1 MFTDEEEKYEKQ
13 RLRMFWTY
21 RWRYGRIENWM
32 EDLTTDSADYFAN
45 AATELYS
52 KELRKRDLDLF
63 KDALIKMIFE
73 KRLTKDE
80 ASSLFD
86 MIKSSDKE
94 SLFLA
99 LTIMQQKKHT
109 IFLKK

>member
-1 MFTDEEEKYEKQ
+1 MFTDEEEKYERQ

-21 RWRYGRIENWM
+21 RWHYKLIESWID
-32 EDLTTDSADYFAN
+32 DLASNSADYFAN

-52 KELRKRDLDLF
+52 SELRKRNIGLF

-73 KRLTKDE
+73 KRLTRDE

-86 MIKSSDKE
+86 MIKSIDKE

>member
-13 RLRMFWTY
+13 RLRMFWTNH
-21 RWRYGRIENWM
+21 WCYGKIDTWMNLFHEIPSDSFQNGAHQKYYYIKRIE
-32 EDLTTDSADYFAN
+32 
-45 AATELYS
+45 
-52 KELRKRDLDLF
+52 LF

-73 KRLTKDE
+73 RRLTRDE

-86 MIKSSDKE
+86 MIKSNDKE